1 MEELNENSASQ
12 ETVQPIPQPL
22 DPIEKKMKASHTTTE
37 WQRSGSVTVLFM
49 FLVSMMGF
57 MIIGPIVG
65 FLLSLPFVE
74 LNLMEYAEALQN
86 PMGHPEVKIPYFI
99 IQGGATFI
107 GLACI
112 PALYYYSIEKKN
124 PFDLLKST
132 RVYGSTLLITAAIVI
147 SFMAV
152 NSIIIEW
159 NSGISFPEFMKGFEN
174 WAREIE
180 DTAAEITKY
189 LTVFNN
195 TGEFILAFVVIAL
208 FAGIGEEFVFR
219 GLLQPQ
225 LFRATGN
232 IHVAIWTSAIL
243 FSAIHLQF
251 FGFVPRVLLG
261 ALFGYLY
268 YWSGSLIIPMFAHF
282 VNNGF
287 SVLMMYLNQRGIV
300 DMDIES
306 TESAPLPLVAVFTI
320 FTMGLLYYFKKFYD
334 TRNAEFV

>member
-1 MEELNENSASQ
+1 MEELNENSGSQ
-12 ETVQPIPQPL
+12 ETVQPIHQPS
-22 DPIEKKMKASHTTTE
+22 DPAERKKKVSYVTTE
-37 WQRSGSVTVLFM
+37 WHRSASLTVLIM

-57 MIIGPIVG
+57 MIVGPLIG
-65 FLLSLPFVE
+65 FLLSLPFVDGGIIE
-74 LNLMEYAEALQN
+74 FAEALQN
-86 PMGHPEVKIPYFI
+86 PVAHPEVKLPYFI

-124 PFDLLKST
+124 PFDLLKP
-132 RVYGSTLLITAAIVI
+132 RLVNGLLLLMTMGIVI
-147 SFMAV
+147 SFMAM

-159 NSGISFPEFMKGFEN
+159 NAGLSFPEFMKGFEN

-180 DTAAEITKY
+180 DAAAEITKY

-195 TGEFILAFVVIAL
+195 ATEFIIAFIVIAV

-219 GLLQPQ
+219 GMLQPQ
-225 LFRATGN
+225 LYRATGN

-287 SVLMMYLNQRGIV
+287 SVLMIYLNQRGIV
-300 DMDIES
+300 DVDMES
-306 TESAPLPLVAVFTI
+306 TESAPLPVVAIVTVFTV
-320 FTMGLLYYFKKFYD
+320 GLLYYFKKFYD
-334 TRNAEFV
+334 TRNAASV